1 MIVYL
6 ARLAPGSRRTMAG
19 ALRTVAAML
28 AGEGADPIA
37 LPWHLVR
44 YQHTQAIRAALGER
58 YAPATANKHLAA
70 LRGVL
75 KEAWRLG
82 LLGAEEY
89 QQAADVGD
97 IRAATLPRGR
107 ALTPGELRALFGAC
121 ADGTLAGI
129 RDAALLAVLYGCGLR
144 RAEAVGL
151 DSGDYHPETRALTV
165 RHGKGEKA
173 RIVYLPASGA
183 ALLAAWL
190 LARLVLQQHFKVRT
204 ALLLRCSR
212 LDSTSVLTRWVP
224 ESGSAAVVLGH
235 PGPLFLPINKGGRM
249 TFRRMAPQSIYD
261 LLARRTAAAAVMAVS
276 PHDLRRTFV
285 SDLLD
290 AGVDLGTVQKLAGHA
305 SIATTTRYDRRG
317 EHAKRQAADVL
328 HIPTG

>member
-1 MIVYL
+1 MEPGPTAVIVHANASEHPVAVYL
-6 ARLAPGSRRTMAG
+6 ARLAPGSRRTMRG
-19 ALRTVAAML
+19 ALLTIAAL
-28 AGEGADPIA
+28 LTDGAADCFA

-44 YQHTQAIRAALGER
+44 YQHAQAIRAALGER

-82 LLGAEEY
+82 LMDAEEY
-89 QQAADVGD
+89 QRAADIGD

-121 ADGTLAGI
+121 ADGALAGV
-129 RDAALLAVLYGCGLR
+129 RDAALLAVLYGCGLQ

-151 DSGDYHPETRALTV
+151 DLGDYYPETRALTV

-173 RIVYLPASGA
+173 RIVYMPASGA

-190 LARLVLQQHFKVRT
+190 RARPG
-204 ALLLRCSR
+204 
-212 LDSTSVLTRWVP
+212 D
-224 ESGSAAVVLGH
+224 

-249 TFRRMAPQSIYD
+249 APRRMAPQSIYD
-261 LLARRTAAAAVMAVS
+261 LLARRTATAAVARVS

-290 AGVDLGTVQKLAGHA
+290 AGVDLGTVQKVAGHA

-328 HIPTG
+328 HIPSV

>member
-1 MIVYL
+1 MEPGSTAVIVRDIASGPVVPANASEHPAAVYL
-6 ARLAPGSRRTMAG
+6 ARLAPGSRRTMRG
-19 ALRTVAAML
+19 ALLTIAAL
-28 AGEGADPIA
+28 LTDGAADCFA
-37 LPWHLVR
+37 LPWHLLR

-75 KEAWRLG
+75 QEAWRLG
-82 LLGAEEY
+82 LMDAEAY
-89 QQAADVGD
+89 QRAADIGD

-121 ADGTLAGI
+121 ADGTRAGV

-151 DSGDYHPETRALTV
+151 DLGDYHPETRALTV

-183 ALLAAWL
+183 TLLAAWL
-190 LARLVLQQHFKVRT
+190 QARPG
-204 ALLLRCSR
+204 
-212 LDSTSVLTRWVP
+212 D
-224 ESGSAAVVLGH
+224 

-249 TFRRMAPQSIYD
+249 ALRRMAPQSIYD
-261 LLARRTAAAAVMAVS
+261 LLARRTTTAAVARVS
-276 PHDLRRTFV
+276 RELVRRTLKKV
-285 SDLLD
+285 RS
-290 AGVDLGTVQKLAGHA
+290 
-305 SIATTTRYDRRG
+305 SRG
-317 EHAKRQAADVL
+317 
-328 HIPTG
+328 